1 MQMATT
7 CAQHPGA
14 CEFRPQGKGNLQG
27 RPQAAKATGT
37 LLIQGMRSVGLVP
50 DILTV
55 KRGQGAEVGMLGK
68 NPSGACFGET
78 FVLCVGC
85 GECGI
90 CGDCVSVM
98 CAIYAPDMCVCCV

>member
-1 MQMATT
+1 M
-7 CAQHPGA
+7 
-14 CEFRPQGKGNLQG
+14 
-27 RPQAAKATGT
+27 
-37 LLIQGMRSVGLVP
+37 P

-55 KRGQGAEVGMLGK
+55 KRGQGAEVVMLGN

-98 CAIYAPDMCVCCV
+98 CAIHAPDMCVCCV